1 MLLSIQALLSAPNPD
16 DPLDT
21 TVAEAWKKDEESA
34 IEEGERSGKLG
45 HNEVHL
51 HGVASPAFAKNG
63 CIRLQL
69 AVYNTGCSFPL
80 FFHCSVRPRVSRA
93 SSV

>member
-45 HNEVHL
+45 NKLNNEVHL
-51 HGVASPAFAKNG
+51 HGVASPAFAENG
-63 CIRLQL
+63 CVKR
-69 AVYNTGCSFPL
+69 GC
-80 FFHCSVRPRVSRA
+80 
-93 SSV
+93 

>member
-45 HNEVHL
+45 NNEVHL
-51 HGVASPAFAKNG
+51 HGVALPAFAENG
-63 CIRLQL
+63 WIHLQC
-69 AVYNTGCSFPL
+69 ATQV
-80 FFHCSVRPRVSRA
+80 VVSL
-93 SSV
+93 SSSTVVSDPE